1 MTVPVLAKEILP
13 LLPGEI
19 RRILAAQEKSVQD
32 TAEEIRLAV
41 GQPLYLY
48 YAGKEKML
56 QAPGSHSPYRVSRE
70 DVSRIVQIISK
81 FSLYAFEDE
90 LKHGYIT
97 IPGGHRVGL
106 TGRTILDAGRVKRLC
121 SISSINIRIAR
132 QVLDAARPLLPF
144 LVEKGRNSLC
154 HTLIVSAPKRGKTT
168 LLRDMARVL
177 SSGSSLLPP
186 LRVGI
191 VDERSELSGCFQ
203 GVPQLDVGPRT
214 DVLDACP
221 KAEGMMMLIRAMG
234 PQVIITDEIG
244 REEDVFALRE
254 ALNAGVVVVTSAH
267 AGSFADLKGR
277 PVFQRI
283 LAEGFFQ
290 RFVLLGVSRGIGTVE
305 SILDREGKP
314 IYRGGI
320 LTCSS

>member
-13 LLPGEI
+13 LLPGDI
-19 RRILAAQEKSVQD
+19 RKILAGEKPAVQD
-32 TAEEIRLAV
+32 RVEEIRLAV
-41 GQPLYLY
+41 DQPLYLY
-48 YAGKEKML
+48 YAGKEKTVL
-56 QAPGSHSPYRVSRE
+56 AEGSNRPYLVSRE

-106 TGRTILDAGRVKRLC
+106 TGRTVLEGGRVRRLC
-121 SISSINIRIAR
+121 SISSINIRVAR
-132 QVLDAARPLLPF
+132 QVLDAAKPLLPF
-144 LVEKGRNSLC
+144 LVERGQKRPC

-168 LLRDMARVL
+168 LLRDIARTL

-186 LRVGI
+186 LRVGV
-191 VDERSELSGCFQ
+191 VDERSELCGCFQ

-234 PQVIITDEIG
+234 PEVIITDEIG

-267 AGSFADLKGR
+267 AGSFADMKGR

-290 RFVLLGVSRGIGTVE
+290 RFVFLGISRGIGTVE
-305 SILDREGKP
+305 SILDKEGKP
-314 IYRGGI
+314 IYRGGM

>member
-1 MTVPVLAKEILP
+1 MTVPVLEKEILP
-13 LLPGEI
+13 LLPGDI
-19 RRILAAQEKSVQD
+19 RKILGAEKKPVLD
-32 TAEEIRLAV
+32 TIEEIRLAV
-41 GQPLYLY
+41 GQPLYLHY
-48 YAGKEKML
+48 DGKEKAL
-56 QAPGSHSPYRVSRE
+56 LVGGSSSPYLVSRE

-106 TGRTILDAGRVKRLC
+106 AGRAVLEAGRVRRLC

-132 QVLDAARPLLPF
+132 QILDAAEPLLPF
-144 LVEKGRNSLC
+144 LVERRQKRLC
-154 HTLIVSAPKRGKTT
+154 HTLIVSAPRRGKTT
-168 LLRDMARVL
+168 LLRDIARTL

-191 VDERSELSGCFQ
+191 VDERSELCGCFQ

-234 PQVIITDEIG
+234 PEVIITDEIG

-267 AGSFADLKGR
+267 AGSFADLNGR

-290 RFVLLGVSRGIGTVE
+290 RFVFLGTSRGIGTVE
-305 SILDREGKP
+305 SILDKEGKP
-314 IYRGGI
+314 IYRGGM

>member
-13 LLPGEI
+13 LLPG
-19 RRILAAQEKSVQD
+19 RYQKNLAGEKKPSRTGRGD
-32 TAEEIRLAV
+32 PPGGGAT
-41 GQPLYLY
+41 PLPLLC
-48 YAGKEKML
+48 GKEKMVL
-56 QAPGSHSPYRVSRE
+56 AEGSNRPYLVSRE

-106 TGRTILDAGRVKRLC
+106 TGRAILEGGRVRRLC
-121 SISSINIRIAR
+121 SISSINIRVAR
-132 QVLDAARPLLPF
+132 QVLDAARSRCFPF
-144 LVEKGRNSLC
+144 WWKRGQNAPATPSSSLR
-154 HTLIVSAPKRGKTT
+154 PREGKTT
-168 LLRDMARVL
+168 LLRDMARTL
-177 SSGSSLLPP
+177 SSGSSLALPP

-191 VDERSELSGCFQ
+191 VDERSELCGCFQ

-290 RFVLLGVSRGIGTVE
+290 RFVFLGTSRGRHGGSPSWIRRGSPSTG
-305 SILDREGKP
+305 EG
-314 IYRGGI
+314 
-320 LTCSS
+320 C

>member
-1 MTVPVLAKEILP
+1 MTVPVLAKEIFP
-13 LLPGEI
+13 LLPGEL
-19 RRILAAQEKSVQD
+19 RKILGAENKSVQE
-32 TAEEIRLAV
+32 TVEEIRLV
-41 GQPLYLY
+41 VNQPLYIY
-48 YAGKEKML
+48 YGGKEKMV
-56 QAPGSHSPYRVSRE
+56 PGDGSQKPYLVSRE

-106 TGRTILDAGRVKRLC
+106 TGRTVLEGGRVRRLC
-121 SISSINIRIAR
+121 SISSINIRVAR
-132 QVLDAARPLLPF
+132 QVLDAAKPLLPY
-144 LVEKGRNSLC
+144 LVERGRKNLC
-154 HTLIVSAPKRGKTT
+154 HTLIVSAPRRGKTT
-168 LLRDMARVL
+168 LLRDMARTL

-191 VDERSELSGCFQ
+191 VDERSELCGCYQ

-234 PQVIITDEIG
+234 PEVIITDEIG

-267 AGSFADLKGR
+267 AGSFADLQGR

-290 RFVLLGVSRGIGTVE
+290 RFVFLGTSRGIGTVE
-305 SILDREGKP
+305 TILDRGGKP
-314 IYRGGI
+314 IHRGGM